1 MSSTLPSTGKCLW
14 SLVSSSFTIVSRSQ
28 YLVRGVVVLVSV
40 MKFVTVP
47 ALCDGD
53 VDYDGDE
60 DCAQN
65 SHYLLSAAAPST
77 NQGFGKGLLM
87 MMTVMIVMVTMMLT
101 MMMTALMTAMITN
114 IKIAFQFLIIIS
126 CTLPC

>member
-1 MSSTLPSTGKCLW
+1 ML
-14 SLVSSSFTIVSRSQ
+14 RS
-28 YLVRGVVVLVSV
+28 
-40 MKFVTVP
+40 KFDD
-47 ALCDGD
+47 CDNYGGDDSDDGD
-53 VDYDGDE
+53 VGDDGDDGDE

-87 MMTVMIVMVTMMLT
+87 MMTVMIVMLTMMLT

-126 CTLPC
+126 CTSFPANQAFGKRRNRCLDRELRLAE

>member
-1 MSSTLPSTGKCLW
+1 M
-14 SLVSSSFTIVSRSQ
+14 V
-28 YLVRGVVVLVSV
+28 GVCRQ
-40 MKFVTVP
+40 
-47 ALCDGD
+47 A

-87 MMTVMIVMVTMMLT
+87 MMTVMIVMLTMMLT
-101 MMMTALMTAMITN
+101 MMMTALMTVMLTN
-114 IKIAFQFLIIIS
+114 IKIAFRFLIIIS
-126 CTLPC
+126 CTYLLPC

>member
-1 MSSTLPSTGKCLW
+1 ML
-14 SLVSSSFTIVSRSQ
+14 RSKFDD
-28 YLVRGVVVLVSV
+28 YDNYDGDVRD
-40 MKFVTVP
+40 
-47 ALCDGD
+47 DGD

-114 IKIAFQFLIIIS
+114 IKIAFRFLITIS
-126 CTLPC
+126 CTYLLPC

>member
-1 MSSTLPSTGKCLW
+1 ML
-14 SLVSSSFTIVSRSQ
+14 RSKFDD
-28 YLVRGVVVLVSV
+28 YDNYDGDVGVDGDDDD
-40 MKFVTVP
+40 
-47 ALCDGD
+47 DGD

-126 CTLPC
+126 CTYLLPC